1 MKHRLSPVIRERLR
15 ALADMIPKKPATYTS
30 QWAGSVEEAFQ
41 HYTNTRTVNLFS
53 SVNRCLMED
62 GWPYPAYLD
71 MREERE
77 RAFEE
82 YDLFLGSRLSRAK
95 VLLRMF
101 RGRAS
106 MMTVVLTF
114 WQPSQSRKRMRD
126 RCIKKIFRANREIF
140 FMNIMANPLL
150 AHKVSVIRDIQVSYK
165 RCMWAS
171 CITTTLPLIDVVI
184 RDLFRTYDLRT
195 SINALS
201 DAFYKADLKPID
213 LMPGTVWDGNNL
225 FVRASEDDLRLTG
238 VLLSSFFHFA
248 RHYYAWY
255 DNSVT
260 PPESLNR
267 HAIIHGA
274 FDDWSEENALRV
286 LTFLDLTL
294 RLEKPLRYLINGNV
308 TPNKS
313 S

>member
-1 MKHRLSPVIRERLR
+1 
-15 ALADMIPKKPATYTS
+15 
-30 QWAGSVEEAFQ
+30 
-41 HYTNTRTVNLFS
+41 
-53 SVNRCLMED
+53 
-62 GWPYPAYLD
+62 
-71 MREERE
+71 
-77 RAFEE
+77 
-82 YDLFLGSRLSRAK
+82 
-95 VLLRMF
+95 
-101 RGRAS
+101 
-106 MMTVVLTF
+106 
-114 WQPSQSRKRMRD
+114 
-126 RCIKKIFRANREIF
+126 
-140 FMNIMANPLL
+140 
-150 AHKVSVIRDIQVSYK
+150 
-165 RCMWAS
+165 
-171 CITTTLPLIDVVI
+171 
-184 RDLFRTYDLRT
+184 
-195 SINALS
+195 
-201 DAFYKADLKPID
+201 
-213 LMPGTVWDGNNL
+213 MPGTVWDGNNL